1 MRSTLLACL
10 LLRGASAHRRG
21 ALRAAAR
28 EQTAAYLAQR
38 RDAFVRGVSTS
49 HWPHEFAAA
58 GVGLPDAPDNDPDA
72 ISPEQR
78 RLIGYDRPALGCAVM

>member
-1 MRSTLLACL
+1 MCTPQPA
-10 LLRGASAHRRG
+10 
-21 ALRAAAR
+21 
-28 EQTAAYLAQR
+28 TAETRAQR

-78 RLIGYDRPALGCAVM
+78 RLVGYDRPAPGCAVM

>member
-1 MRSTLLACL
+1 MPPLEEKALQQCSGFDLE
-10 LLRGASAHRRG
+10 GAGGQCCGLGMA
-21 ALRAAAR
+21 
-28 EQTAAYLAQR
+28 
-38 RDAFVRGVSTS
+38 
-49 HWPHEFAAA
+49 PHEFAAA